1 MLKMAEDE
9 LTDADAKVGD
19 GDCGATHARA
29 RARARGGCRVHARGR
44 AGRAGARRGMTIRR
58 SMGGTSGALYDIF
71 FSAAAA
77 AMKGAPATSPAT
89 WLAGFKAGIASMSR
103 YGGASEGD
111 RTVLD
116 ALLPAAEAAS
126 KAITQSA
133 GGAWAASVAADAA
146 EKGAAATKEMVA
158 SPPVRTCR
166 WR

>member
-1 MLKMAEDE
+1 MPLDE
-9 LTDADAKVGD
+9 PSELALAI
-19 GDCGATHARA
+19 
-29 RARARGGCRVHARGR
+29 
-44 AGRAGARRGMTIRR
+44 GMTVRR

-158 SPPVRTCR
+158 SAGRSSYVPVEVMKSVPDPGATAAAAWIRGVAIAIA
-166 WR
+166 